1 MKLYYSPG
9 ACSLA
14 PHIALRE
21 AGIDFSWEKVDLK
34 EKKTETGANFRDVNP
49 KGYVPALEVQPGKV
63 MTEVAVV
70 MQYLADEAA
79 DKKLAPAAGSAERYE
94 FLTWLN
100 FVATEIHKG
109 FSPLFKPTVPDEV
122 KETFKGFLAL
132 RLDYV
137 NSELGKRD
145 YLLASG
151 FSLADVYLFVTTGWA
166 AKTGV
171 DLNKWPAI
179 VAFRERVAQRPAVQA
194 ALSAEGLNG

>member
-21 AGIDFSWEKVDLK
+21 AGMTFAFEKVDLK
-34 EKKTETGANFRDVNP
+34 EKKTEHGGNFRGINP
-49 KGYVPALEVQPGKV
+49 KGYVPALEVKPGQV
-63 MTEVAVV
+63 MTELAV
-70 MQYLADEAA
+70 MLQWIAEQAS
-79 DKKLAPAAGSAERYE
+79 DKALAPAVGSAERYE

-109 FSPLFKPTVPDEV
+109 FSPLFKPTVPDDV
-122 KETFKGFLAL
+122 KETFKGFLGL

-137 NSELGKRD
+137 NGELAKRD
-145 YLLASG
+145 YLLSSG
-151 FSLADVYLFVTTGWA
+151 FSLADVYLFVVTGWA

-171 DLNKWPAI
+171 DLSKWPAL
-179 VAFRERVAQRPAVQA
+179 VAFRARVAERPAVQA
-194 ALSAEGLNG
+194 AMKAEGLTG